1 MAVVVEVSC
10 EQHAPFA
17 EAALPSE
24 VALTE
29 NVSPHGARI
38 LCKRHWQAD
47 EPVLLT
53 SVPSDL
59 AAHARVVYCQP
70 LRSGEYAL
78 GLHLIEVNGILGSDG
93 QAAADVL
100 SSVVS
105 VTVRTR
111 YRWSEEELAPR
122 AAVSVSHGAW
132 RAKIR

>member
-1 MAVVVEVSC
+1 MSLTSMDGRAERRTAVAVVVQVSC

-38 LCKRHWQAD
+38 LCKHHWQAD

-70 LRSGEYAL
+70 LRGGEYAL
-78 GLHLIEVNGILGSDG
+78 GLHLIEVNGTFNLDR
-93 QAAADVL
+93 QPTPDV
-100 SSVVS
+100 
-105 VTVRTR
+105 
-111 YRWSEEELAPR
+111 P
-122 AAVSVSHGAW
+122 
-132 RAKIR
+132 